1 MFLQVK
7 PSEPCAQLAMKTCVR
22 VEYTRSN
29 NWNIVSRQWI
39 LLADGFIILKLWL
52 FQLIFLRLGWFV
64 SKSRDKIRPF
74 ISFHTVVQL
83 LSSTND
89 HSSNQTDVVTLEQ
102 ASKY

>member
-22 VEYTRSN
+22 VENTRSN
-29 NWNIVSRQWI
+29 NWNIVTRQWI

-64 SKSRDKIRPF
+64 
-74 ISFHTVVQL
+74 

>member
-52 FQLIFLRLGWFV
+52 FQLIFLRFV
-64 SKSRDKIRPF
+64 TSKSRDKIRPF

-83 LSSTND
+83 LSSTSD
-89 HSSNQTDVVTLEQ
+89 HSSNQTDVVILEQ

>member
-64 SKSRDKIRPF
+64 
-74 ISFHTVVQL
+74 

-89 HSSNQTDVVTLEQ
+89 HSSNQTDVMILEQ